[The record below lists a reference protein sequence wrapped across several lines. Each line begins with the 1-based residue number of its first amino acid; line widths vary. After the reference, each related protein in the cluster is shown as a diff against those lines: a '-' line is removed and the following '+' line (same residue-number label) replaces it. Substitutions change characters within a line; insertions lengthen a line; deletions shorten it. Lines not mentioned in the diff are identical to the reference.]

1 MKHGFSAPISDGILA
16 EIKIVKKLNKPIKY
30 FTIVDSKEIKEISKN
45 KGQKIVYE
53 LNAEK
58 KGKLFGMFN
67 VRKKVMTQ
75 VDSENGEIIG
85 GKGPWW
91 GFLVSDNEW

>member
-45 KGQKIVYE
+45 KVEFEEGLKKFSDE
-53 LNAEK
+53 L
-58 KGKLFGMFN
+58 
-67 VRKKVMTQ
+67 
-75 VDSENGEIIG
+75 
-85 GKGPWW
+85 
-91 GFLVSDNEW
+91 